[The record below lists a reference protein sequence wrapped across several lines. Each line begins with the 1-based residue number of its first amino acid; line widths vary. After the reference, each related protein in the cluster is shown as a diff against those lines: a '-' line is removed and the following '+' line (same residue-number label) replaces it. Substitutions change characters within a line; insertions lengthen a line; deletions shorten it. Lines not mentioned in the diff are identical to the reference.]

1 MDRERILRLVEDG
14 EVDQIGARVE
24 VEFDNRQQVPL
35 GFRHGGRHYEVV
47 EVVRTEQ
54 PSPLQYHYL
63 VRTTGGVYNLVLVR
77 QDAAPGISPSVW
89 WLDFRVRDGRM
100 VAGPGDVRARPGV
113 ESGPGDLGAKPG
125 VEAAPLGPGMALVR
139 GELLGVVAF
148 HGHLC
153 PELALGYRASLLAR
167 ARLGFDRHQQGAQT
181 VVMYSSSSAAD
192 AVQYLTGCTLGK
204 GNLGVDDAGDQVF
217 CFTNRRGKLL
227 LKVLPGVLEK
237 CSELK
242 RIEEEIEQGHPVSP
256 QDLAWYQEEIDRL
269 VRRILESPD
278 DALFAQVLL
287 AT

>member
-1 MDRERILRLVEDG
+1 MDRERILRLVGDG
-14 EVDQIGARVE
+14 EVDHIGARVE

-47 EVVRTEQ
+47 EVVRTEK

-89 WLDFRVRDGRM
+89 WLDFRVRDGRV
-100 VAGPGDVRARPGV
+100 VAGPGDRAAGR
-113 ESGPGDLGAKPG
+113 GA
-125 VEAAPLGPGMALVR
+125 EAGPLGPGMALVR

-153 PELALGYRASLLAR
+153 PELALGYRASMLAR

-204 GNLGVDDAGDQVF
+204 GNLVVNDAGDHVF